1 MTRQAADH
9 VDDNAVELRV
19 ATPSA
24 GLADVAAVADFA
36 LGAALR
42 RRLGAGQGLPTVT
55 LTLEL
60 AEGSALAGTWVR
72 AWGGSVSEGLVRAHG
87 LVLDPTGPVGHC
99 CATFAVPPH
108 ATGLKLLPW
117 EVGADRDVGEPTA
130 VGPADG
136 LSTEDLV
143 AAASSVAGST
153 TTLRPVD
160 SMLNR
165 GGSVQGA
172 VLFRLAAGFPRVPTR
187 LVSGH
192 VQFLHPADARSPV
205 TATPTVLAETRRTL
219 FVHSLLRQQGR
230 VVAAG
235 SFVLRKD
242 EAPDPLAAPAG
253 DTGGAT

>member
-1 MTRQAADH
+1 MTPRAADH
-9 VDDNAVELRV
+9 VDDETVELRV

-42 RRLGAGQGLPTVT
+42 RRVGAGQGLPTVT

-60 AEGSALAGTWVR
+60 DVGSAFAATWVR
-72 AWGGSVSEGLVRAHG
+72 AWGGSVHAGLGRAHG
-87 LVLDPTGPVGHC
+87 VLLDRTGPIGHC
-99 CATFAVPPH
+99 SATFAVPPD
-108 ATGLKLLPW
+108 ATGLEPLPW
-117 EVGADRDVGEPTA
+117 ETGADRDGAETRA
-130 VGPADG
+130 IGPADAV
-136 LSTEDLV
+136 SAETLV
-143 AAASSVAGST
+143 AAASSIAGST

-165 GGSVQGA
+165 SGSVQGA
-172 VLFRLAAGFPRVPTR
+172 MLFRVAASFPRVPTR

-219 FVHSLLRQQGR
+219 FVHSRLRQQGR

-242 EAPDPLAAPAG
+242 EPPDPE
-253 DTGGAT
+253 GGMM